1 MSIHAIS
8 YTHIE
13 KVHDMDARSESILEV
28 LLVKNIHGLVVV
40 ERNPD
45 LYLWVNRNV
54 ASGHPIFLLVMIMW
68 FRLLVSKKNTPPAAM
83 ARGMTGED
91 GIICF

>member
-45 LYLWVNRNV
+45 LYL
-54 ASGHPIFLLVMIMW
+54 
-68 FRLLVSKKNTPPAAM
+68 
-83 ARGMTGED
+83 
-91 GIICF
+91 